1 MEIVSKKP
9 LFIRLA
15 QPTYGR
21 FILWQHRI
29 TAEGMDELADLKPP
43 FIVVANHVHTLD
55 PFLISSASPV
65 HIRWVAGA
73 YLFRLFGLRPLLQRW
88 VGAISKVQDKSD
100 MHTIRMIGA
109 ALKDGDIVGLFPEGT
124 RTWDGEP
131 VGFDAALAKLLR
143 LFKVPVVVL
152 NLEGLYAA
160 RPRWAKVARKGPST
174 LRWVTTIDAQTIA
187 KLSDQELY
195 ERLKETLE
203 FSFTA
208 WQKKHQIP
216 FVSKR
221 GAEGAEQ
228 VLYLC
233 PECKQIGTIK
243 TEGRTIGCSHCSMQ
257 VHLDEFE
264 RLHLLDGENPHSD
277 IASWHAWERSYFADH
292 STDNLLFPLD
302 RGVLFQRIEKQ
313 KMVSLS
319 MDFTLSVEDE
329 AMIIRPKRGESTLL
343 RFADI
348 TSMAINARNT
358 LELSCNGIRYRI
370 RIQQNGSILKY
381 IEYARTREQRIT
393 GDKS

>member
-15 QPTYGR
+15 KPTYGR
-21 FILWQHRI
+21 FILWRHRI
-29 TAEGMDELADLKPP
+29 TAEGMDKLSDLKPP

-55 PFLISSASPV
+55 PFFISSASPV

-88 VGAISKVQDKSD
+88 VGAISKVQNKSD

-109 ALKDGDIVGLFPEGT
+109 ALKSGDIVGLFPEGT

-131 VGFDAALAKLLR
+131 VGFDSALAKLLR

-152 NLEGLYAA
+152 SLEGLYAE

-174 LRWVTTIDAQTIA
+174 LRWVTTIDVDTIA
-187 KLSDQELY
+187 SLSDQQLY
-195 ERLKETLE
+195 KRLKETLG
-203 FSFTA
+203 FSFTK
-208 WQKKHQIP
+208 WQAEHQIP

-233 PECKQIGTIK
+233 PDCKSIGTIQ
-243 TEGRTIGCSHCSMQ
+243 TEARTIACNHCSMKM
-257 VHLDEFE
+257 HLDEFE

-277 IASWHAWERSYFADH
+277 IASWHAWERSYIANHADQL
-292 STDNLLFPLD
+292 TFPLD
-302 RGVLFQRIEKQ
+302 RGVLFQRIDQ
-313 KMVSLS
+313 YKMIPIS
-319 MDFTLSVEDE
+319 MNFTLSIEEE
-329 AMIIRPKRGESTLL
+329 AMIIRPQQGEPTLL
-343 RFADI
+343 PFADI

-358 LELSCNGIRYRI
+358 LELSCNGVRYRI
-370 RIQQNGSILKY
+370 RIQQNGSVLKY
-381 IEYARTREQRIT
+381 TEYAQAREERIK
-393 GDKS
+393 GGNS